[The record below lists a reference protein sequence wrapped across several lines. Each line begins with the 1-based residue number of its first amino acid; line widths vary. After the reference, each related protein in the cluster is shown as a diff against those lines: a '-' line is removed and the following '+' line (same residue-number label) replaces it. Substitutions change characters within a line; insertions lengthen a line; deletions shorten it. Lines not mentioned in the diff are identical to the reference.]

1 MSTPIGR
8 SDLDR
13 ILARRMAE
21 EGPMPFSRFME
32 EALYHPDHGY
42 YRREGRIGRGGD
54 FLTSVSVG
62 DLFGLLLCERLAGWT
77 RERRWSPVR
86 WVEAGA
92 HDGRLACDILDHC
105 RAAHGDLYSRLRYEI
120 VEPDPAFPGP
130 AGGAAVGPRPE
141 GGVALLA
148 RLPPSGRPRRDP
160 LLQRAARRP
169 TGGEAPLGPGEGPVD
184 PLRGGV
190 GGGALPVAADGGAGS
205 PERPAGLPG
214 GRALPSAWSGC
225 GTAFATE
232 RGRRAR
238 DWWKSAARRLG
249 RGLLATVDYGL
260 PTLEFLMPHRAEG
273 TLRAYRGHR
282 VSGDLLDSP
291 GEQDLTSHV
300 DFSELSAAGEEEGLR
315 TRDLVLQERFL
326 SRALEEGV
334 RRGAAGEWMTP
345 RRMRQ
350 WGTLAHPEGFGRSF
364 RVLVQ
369 ERA

>member
-120 VEPDPAFPGP
+120 VEPDPAFR
-130 AGGAAVGPRPE
+130 ARQAERLSDHAPR
-141 GGVALLA
+141 VAWRSSLGS
-148 RLPPSGRPRRDP
+148 LPPGGLEGILFSNE
-160 LLQRAARRP
+160 LL
-169 TGGEAPLGPGEGPVD
+169 D
-184 PLRGGV
+184 
-190 GGGALPVAADGGAGS
+190 ALPV
-205 PERPAGLPG
+205 ERLRWDRARGRWIRCGVGWEG
-214 GRALPSAWSGC
+214 GRFQWRRMEALDPRSGLLGSLAAVPSECLERLRDG
-225 GTAFATE
+225 FATE